1 VSEESVSVVE
11 DFDAAWN
18 AHDEDAVL
26 DFFADNAVVKLEPPA
41 PGEPE
46 AYTGKE
52 QIRAFVQTY
61 MPGFHVESRDHQVAG
76 YQEGVG
82 ERVIWESTV
91 SSDSFR
97 SLGVDPVEGMTEA
110 IFESGKVKSFT
121 FTLSQ
126 ETLAK
131 MQEAGGPIT

>member
-1 VSEESVSVVE
+1 MAAEDPISVVN

-18 AHDEDAVL
+18 AHNEEDVL
-26 DFFADNAVVKLEPPA
+26 RFFTDNAVVRLEPSP

-52 QIRAFVQTY
+52 EIKSFVQRY
-61 MPGFHVESRDHQVAG
+61 MPGFRVESRGHQVAG
-76 YQEGVG
+76 HQEEVG
-82 ERVIWESTV
+82 DRVIWESTV
-91 SSDSFR
+91 SSDGFR
-97 SLGVDPVEGMTEA
+97 NLGVDPVEGAAEA
-110 IFESGKVKSFT
+110 ILKGSKIELFT

-131 MQEAGGPIT
+131 MQQA